1 MMKIFS
7 WVTKDT
13 TIDFMGARKLTYV
26 LSIGMFVLAIA
37 CIAFKGFNYGID
49 FSGGILIE
57 LKAED
62 KINVEEMRNKLDHID
77 LDDVNI
83 QTIGEIGDE
92 VMIRAQAKGLD
103 EKEQMAAVN
112 EIKST
117 LGADYEYRKVELVGP
132 QVGDE
137 LKKDGI
143 IASVIAILAITAYI
157 WVRFEWQF
165 ALGACLG
172 LSTISLSQSAF
183 CHCLTWISA

>member
-13 TIDFMGARKLTYV
+13 TINFMGARKLTYV
-26 LSIGMFVLAIA
+26 LSVGMFVLAIA

-103 EKEQMAAVN
+103 EKNKWPPSTKLNQPWEPIMSTA
-112 EIKST
+112 KSN
-117 LGADYEYRKVELVGP
+117 
-132 QVGDE
+132 
-137 LKKDGI
+137 
-143 IASVIAILAITAYI
+143 
-157 WVRFEWQF
+157 W
-165 ALGACLG
+165 
-172 LSTISLSQSAF
+172 SARR
-183 CHCLTWISA
+183 SATS